1 MSRASS
7 KLSLRGWYVIS
18 TRPLGQH
25 GGVRR
30 SAASLGA
37 SVFALSTLR
46 LQAMDARQSLPGV
59 LRCPNIIVT
68 SPAAVRFAQSQV
80 ALSTARESQWLAVGA
95 GTAAALHRAGIA
107 AVMTPVSRTD
117 SEGLLALPPLQQIAG
132 QHVGLITAPGG
143 RGLLSSELTGRGARV
158 EMAEVYRREPMAISP
173 ARLRS
178 LDRLPESS
186 ALLLTSEEG
195 FSPLWQAL
203 DAESR
208 AALISRPCVVPGERL
223 AALARALGFRRVLSA
238 VNARPPQM
246 LEALGKHVEAAC
258 FR

>member
-1 MSRASS
+1 
-7 KLSLRGWYVIS
+7 
-18 TRPLGQH
+18 
-25 GGVRR
+25 
-30 SAASLGA
+30 
-37 SVFALSTLR
+37 
-46 LQAMDARQSLPGV
+46 MDARQSLPGV

-68 SPAAVRFAQSQV
+68 SPAAVHFAQSQV
-80 ALSTARESQWLAVGA
+80 ALSTARECQWLAVGA
-95 GTAAALHRAGIA
+95 GTAAALHHAGITN
-107 AVMTPVSRTD
+107 VMTPLSRAD

-132 QHVGLITAPGG
+132 QPVGLITAPGG
-143 RGLLSSELTGRGARV
+143 RGLLSSELARRGALV
-158 EMAEVYRREPMAISP
+158 ELAEVYRREPMAISP

-178 LDRLPESS
+178 LAGLPESS

-208 AALISRPCVVPGERL
+208 AALLSRPCVVPGERL
-223 AALARALGFRRVLSA
+223 AACAHTFGFSRVLRA
-238 VNARPPQM
+238 VNARPPEM